1 MRKKLLGFI
10 ALTTISGG
18 LFAQVSGYSIG
29 EVVDNFTVTD
39 TEGNTHTLYDITAS
53 GKHVYLD
60 FFFDTCVPCQGASPT
75 FGEFY
80 DKYGCNGGEVYC
92 LVMNDGSDNNAETI
106 AYEEAY
112 GGPGHHAPAVSSEG
126 GAGDVDAAFG
136 VGAYPT
142 FCMIGPDNKL
152 IESDIWPL
160 AGVETF
166 EATFYGDFNPD
177 PMACSLAG
185 VEENTL
191 SEVSVYPNPAS
202 NMATVSFASETA
214 DLVTYTVYNVIGE
227 VVTTNTMQ
235 AVAGNNLV
243 SLDLTSYEAG
253 SYVVQIQLGEGV
265 ITSKLEIIK

>member
-1 MRKKLLGFI
+1 MKKVLLGFFTL
-10 ALTTISGG
+10 ATLSGG

-39 TEGNTHTLYDITAS
+39 TEGNTHTLYEITAS

-75 FGEFY
+75 FGAFY

-92 LVMNDGSDNNAETI
+92 LVMNNGTDNDAETI

-112 GGPGHHAPAVSSEG
+112 GGAGHHAPAISADG
-126 GAGDVDAAFG
+126 GAGAVDAAFG

-152 IESDIWPL
+152 MEADIWPL

-166 EATFYGDFNPD
+166 EATFYGDFNPE

-185 VEENTL
+185 IEENTL
-191 SEVSVYPNPAS
+191 SNVSVYPNPAGV
-202 NMATVSFASETA
+202 TTTLSFASETA

-227 VVTTNTMQ
+227 VVLTNSVQ
-235 AVAGNNLV
+235 AVAGNNTV
-243 SLDLTSYEAG
+243 ALDLTAFEAG
-253 SYVVQIQLGEGV
+253 SYIVQIQLGNGV
-265 ITSKLEIIK
+265 MTSKLEVL